1 MNEDRDLFTGAGGA
15 DPPQL
20 PVEPLDPVLVAEV
33 LDTLTTRQH
42 ALERAFDA
50 LNRRV
55 GAPTK
60 EGPWTW
66 RALGPT
72 QTRVLFG
79 ELRDWVDWL
88 TVRYELRGEAHA
100 IAACWYRHPVAVEE
114 LTALMVAW
122 RGAYVLEQA
131 PPGDTLIHWHDRWLW
146 PTLNRLNTQLRVWA
160 KCTADVHQEGP
171 STPPPTDSDH
181 FAGFLDTI
189 TAPPPP
195 TTGGPL
201 TSEQVLVLLERGEA
215 VGLLPSDK
223 ASPIRHQDTWYAIP
237 VEQPPDMWY
246 PVRPQDAA
254 PLDALLQRRLDLDPH
269 QASGSP

>member
-1 MNEDRDLFTGAGGA
+1 MTDDQNLFTATGGA
-15 DPPQL
+15 DPPGL
-20 PVEPLDPVLVAEV
+20 PVEPLDPVLLADV

-72 QTRVLFG
+72 QTRTLFG

-122 RGAYVLEQA
+122 RGAYLLDQA
-131 PPGDTLIHWHDRWLW
+131 PPGDTLINWHDRWLW
-146 PTLNRLNTQLRVWA
+146 PTLHRLNTQLRVWA
-160 KCTADVHQEGP
+160 KCTAGVHQASP
-171 STPPPTDSDH
+171 STSPPTDGDD
-181 FAGFLDTI
+181 FAGFLDAI
-189 TAPPPP
+189 TAPPAPDHRRSAHQRAGSHPARGRRSSAVAARRPGQPHPP
-195 TTGGPL
+195 PRH
-201 TSEQVLVLLERGEA
+201 LVRHPRRAAAGHMGTRAARG
-215 VGLLPSDK
+215 
-223 ASPIRHQDTWYAIP
+223 R
-237 VEQPPDMWY
+237 
-246 PVRPQDAA
+246 RAA
-254 PLDALLQRRLDLDPH
+254 
-269 QASGSP
+269 